1 LQLIADSVVSG
12 QRTTRQLQLQFSPGV
27 ARIFTVRHYESK
39 TAIFSPNHGQLTP
52 DRSQTLTNERL
63 SDIAIQ
69 RELGSLPGWSRRG
82 DVITKTFQF
91 RNFLTGIDFVNA
103 VAKAAEA
110 ADHHPDID
118 IRYTKIICSLSTHS
132 AGGITQKDLDLA
144 KKIERAQEE

>member
-1 LQLIADSVVSG
+1 MA
-12 QRTTRQLQLQFSPGV
+12 T
-27 ARIFTVRHYESK
+27 
-39 TAIFSPNHGQLTP
+39 
-52 DRSQTLTNERL
+52 ERL

-69 RELGSLPGWSRRG
+69 RELGTLPGWSRRG

-91 RNFLTGIDFVNA
+91 REFLTGIDFVNA

-118 IRYTKIICSLSTHS
+118 IRYTKITFALSTHS

-144 KKIERAQEE
+144 KRIEAAAEI